1 MADPSKEE
9 EQELSVQLKARAC
22 FVLGRSQASRES
34 ERESHSREF
43 DSFGLSKLL
52 LGKKKTH
59 TESKFSK
66 SSSSGKH
73 CKRPRRRSCASG
85 PREPAARIRIWC
97 AASTSLFTPVTTS
110 EQVLGTAG
118 HAYSSK
124 SIARE

>member
-52 LGKKKTH
+52 LGKKKKH
-59 TESKFSK
+59 TQRA
-66 SSSSGKH
+66 SSASPPPRANTARDPGEEAVRLVQGNPLPGSG
-73 CKRPRRRSCASG
+73 SG
-85 PREPAARIRIWC
+85 V
-97 AASTSLFTPVTTS
+97 LPVR
-110 EQVLGTAG
+110 V
-118 HAYSSK
+118 YS
-124 SIARE
+124 RQ

>member
-59 TESKFSK
+59 
-66 SSSSGKH
+66 
-73 CKRPRRRSCASG
+73 R
-85 PREPAARIRIWC
+85 
-97 AASTSLFTPVTTS
+97 
-110 EQVLGTAG
+110 EQVQQVLLLGQTLQETPEKKLCVWSKGTRCQDQDLVCCQYEFIHASDHIRAG
-118 HAYSSK
+118 PGNG
-124 SIARE
+124 RTR